1 MRVSICVPVYGVENY
16 IDRCA
21 RSLLE
26 QTYEDIE
33 YVFVDDCSHDNSILL
48 LKEIIDKYPS
58 RKANVKIIGHAQNE
72 GVAVARNTAIDSATG
87 DFVYFVDGDDYIEK
101 DIIACL
107 IAEQIRTSAD
117 IVTARMVIN
126 ENEIDSRFVE
136 PIYDTKEEML
146 YGMLSN
152 VWHHELCN
160 RLIRRSLFID
170 NNIRAIPHVNIC
182 EDWQLVSKVVYYSN
196 KCVTIDKPFYH
207 YIVNQDSI
215 THSNTNWEKEKYGYY
230 QEYQALIDLMDFF
243 KNTKYSLA
251 INSLFLRRQAD
262 NLDLSIR
269 HHDRV
274 FFSQCRDY
282 ILSIPNIHAI
292 SNLKIA
298 CIKMGYWATCFFLFL
313 HDLKTNLK
321 GRTV

>member
-1 MRVSICVPVYGVENY
+1 MKVSICVPVYGVEKY
-16 IDRCA
+16 IEKCA
-21 RSLLE
+21 RSLFE

-33 YVFVDDCSHDNSILL
+33 YVFIDDCSPDNSISLL
-48 LKEIIDKYPS
+48 EEILNDYPH
-58 RKANVKIIGHAQNE
+58 RKGNVKVIRHIQNE
-72 GVAVARNTAIDSATG
+72 GVAVARNTAIDSASG

-101 DIIACL
+101 DTIACL

-160 RLIRRSLFID
+160 RLIRRSLFI
-170 NNIRAIPHVNIC
+170 NNNVRALPHVNIC
-182 EDWQLVSKVVYYSN
+182 EDWQLVSQVVYYSN
-196 KCVTIDKPFYH
+196 KCVTLDKPFYH
-207 YIVNQDSI
+207 YIVNHDSI

-230 QEYQALIDLMDFF
+230 QEYQSLKVLMDFF
-243 KNTKYSLA
+243 KNTKYRLA

-262 NLDLSIR
+262 NIDLAIR
-269 HHDRV
+269 HHDKV
-274 FFSQCRDY
+274 FFSQCRNRM
-282 ILSIPNIHAI
+282 LSVPSNSDAI
-292 SNLKIA
+292 SNIKMI
-298 CIKMGYWATCFFLFL
+298 CIKLGYFPTSFFLLL
-313 HDLKTNLK
+313 HDIKSAF
-321 GRTV
+321 RIS